1 MPDILNLPN
10 CGGSTSTFNS
20 GAPLCD
26 VIRKIPKAIYLADAG
41 VEFNATDRQT
51 IASMFAAM
59 KAKTRAARGG
69 RLYPILDLTNY
80 EDKTKE
86 PTRGTVGNLSVVD
99 IILTDAV
106 PAFAF
111 QHRKG
116 DLFHQQLAKA
126 QNSNLTLFIL
136 DSAYVLYGTKTAGG
150 NLAGYS
156 LSEFYAELA
165 KFATASEPSKYPFS
179 VTLASLTEYK
189 ENFSFMQ
196 LDSTALN
203 VKGNIDIVLGVVS
216 QAANVLNV
224 SVTGRGGTNLGTLYP
239 TELASVS
246 AWAITNTQTGAVVAT
261 TSVTYNATLGYYVVT
276 SDSAAY
282 TALTTGQK
290 FNVNLVSAAA
300 LSALNV
306 DGFESTGFVQIV
318 KP

>member
-1 MPDILNLPN
+1 MADILNLPN

-26 VIRKIPKAIYLADAG
+26 VIRKLPKALFLADAG
-41 VEFNATDRQT
+41 VEFNATDRQSIT
-51 IASMFAAM
+51 SLVAAM
-59 KAKTRAARGG
+59 KTKTRAARGG

-86 PTRGTVGNLSVVD
+86 PTRGNVGNLSVVD
-99 IILTDAV
+99 IIITDAV
-106 PAFAF
+106 PAFSF

-116 DLFHQQLAKA
+116 DLFHQQLSKA
-126 QNSNLTLFIL
+126 QNANLTLFIL
-136 DSAYVLYGTKTAGG
+136 DSAYVLYGTKNAAG

-165 KFATASEPSKYPFS
+165 RFATASEPSKYPFS

-189 ENFSFMQ
+189 ENFTFLQ
-196 LDSTALN
+196 LDSTVLN
-203 VKGNIDIVLGVVS
+203 IKGNNDVTLGIVS

-224 SVTGRGGTNLGTLYP
+224 SVTSKGGTNLGTLYP
-239 TELASVS
+239 AELAAIA
-246 AWAITNTQTGAVVAT
+246 AWSITNTQSGAVVAV

-282 TALTTGQK
+282 AALTSGQK
-290 FNVNLVSAAA
+290 FDVNLVSAAA
-300 LSALNV
+300 LSALGV
-306 DGFESTGFVQIV
+306 DGFESKGSVQIV

>member
-26 VIRKIPKAIYLADAG
+26 VIRKIPKAIFLADAG
-41 VEFNATDRQT
+41 VEFNLTDRQS
-51 IASMFAAM
+51 IVSMVASM
-59 KAKTRAARGG
+59 KTKTRALRGG

-116 DLFHQQLAKA
+116 DLYHQQLSRA
-126 QNSNLTLFIL
+126 QNSNVTLFIL

-189 ENFSFMQ
+189 ENFQFIQ
-196 LDSTALN
+196 LDASVLN
-203 VKGNIDIVLGVVS
+203 IKGNIDVALGVVS

-246 AWAITNTQTGAVVAT
+246 AWTITNTQTGAVVT
-261 TSVTYNATLGYYVVT
+261 VSSVTYNATLGYYVVT